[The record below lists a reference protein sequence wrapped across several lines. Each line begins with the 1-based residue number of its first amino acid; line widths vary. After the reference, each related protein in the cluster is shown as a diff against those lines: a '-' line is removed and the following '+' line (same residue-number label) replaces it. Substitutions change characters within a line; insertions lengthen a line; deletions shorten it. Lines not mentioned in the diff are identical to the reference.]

1 MDIKINL
8 PEEVMYNLFCNA
20 NYAGLTPLYVDHGQ
34 WSKVDEYLEANTKAF
49 DLLENGFGKND
60 TQESRILAYLKADPK
75 HKFVF
80 LCEYDD
86 DQHPLTWQGML
97 KGMQLMA
104 SNQTRHFSDV
114 IEHNDDAV
122 TADVWLQL
130 ALFGDVIYC

>member
-1 MDIKINL
+1 
-8 PEEVMYNLFCNA
+8 MYNLFCNA
-20 NYAGLTPLYVDHGQ
+20 NNAGLTPLYVGHFQ
-34 WSKVDEYLEANTKAF
+34 WDKADKYLEANPKAF
-49 DLLENGFGKND
+49 DLLEDGFGKND

-86 DQHPLTWQGML
+86 DEHPLTWEGML

-104 SNQTRHFSDV
+104 TNEPRHFSDV